1 MEAIAWTVALFVGI
15 FRWLF
20 RTLGGK
26 RVASIIALLLLPAS
40 IYMLATEPGTK
51 GAVPFML
58 GASVLAVAAGFA
70 LWRTRFFNTPL
81 SACDPITNAAAWV
94 SIAAGYIVI
103 AFFFLVLA
111 FTAFIMA
118 VVIGALSSFLGI

>member
-1 MEAIAWTVALFVGI
+1 MDAIAWTVALFVGI

-26 RVASIIALLLLPAS
+26 RVASIISLLLLPAS
-40 IYMLATEPGTK
+40 IYMLATEPGTE
-51 GAVPFML
+51 GAVPFVL

-81 SACDPITNAAAWV
+81 SACDPTTNVAAWV
-94 SIAAGYIVI
+94 SIATGYVVI

-118 VVIGALSSFLGI
+118 AVIAALSSFFGV